1 MKLNAKH
8 LDWQRK
14 KTQLF
19 YLYFPFSLFWTIS
32 SQCSHNGLK
41 FSNHLQGFWF
51 RKCPQ
56 FSAKIKFHSYCL
68 AKYACLKCNKFASN
82 RSSEC
87 FIPASEEI
95 PGWKECK
102 KVALC
107 LKCDKEEHISDEQ
120 QKVQKDDPKP
130 QGREKQKR
138 SRSRWL
144 QRNLSLLAHREELM
158 SIETSAC

>member
-1 MKLNAKH
+1 ML
-8 LDWQRK
+8 L
-14 KTQLF
+14 TEV
-19 YLYFPFSLFWTIS
+19 
-32 SQCSHNGLK
+32 
-41 FSNHLQGFWF
+41 
-51 RKCPQ
+51 PQ
-56 FSAKIKFHSYCL
+56 W
-68 AKYACLKCNKFASN
+68 
-82 RSSEC
+82 

-120 QKVQKDDPKP
+120 QIVQKDDPKP

-138 SRSRWL
+138 SRRRWL